1 MKSITRNTFVYLL
14 ANFLVTVA
22 YSMPHSILTVILL
35 SKGLSL
41 SQILIVQSAYSIAI
55 VLCEF
60 PSGLIADNYSR
71 KNIYSL
77 SKLFLIVMF
86 LIVLFS
92 NNFYLIFAAWFCY
105 GIASALDTKYFPAFY
120 IAFQIITLFSYS
132 INIDGIK
139 KYAGLIKF
147 CPLIIF
153 LPLTFLSKHLWVLL
167 PAYFIFIFVFYVIEF
182 ILNYY
187 FNKMVSI
194 DNISSL
200 VSFKST
206 ISRLGSICLLCLL
219 SLMVKVFAV
228 EKVMAVNFMASLLFL
243 FLLVIIW
250 LRKQPKLTK

>member
-1 MKSITRNTFVYLL
+1 MKSITRNTFVYLW

-41 SQILIVQSAYSIAI
+41 SQILIVQS
-55 VLCEF
+55 
-60 PSGLIADNYSR
+60 
-71 KNIYSL
+71 
-77 SKLFLIVMF
+77 
-86 LIVLFS
+86 
-92 NNFYLIFAAWFCY
+92 
-105 GIASALDTKYFPAFY
+105 
-120 IAFQIITLFSYS
+120 
-132 INIDGIK
+132 
-139 KYAGLIKF
+139 
-147 CPLIIF
+147 
-153 LPLTFLSKHLWVLL
+153 
-167 PAYFIFIFVFYVIEF
+167 AYFIFIFVFYVIEF